1 MAPPEVVTGLF
12 HRYQIHL
19 FLWGVSQFSYFL
31 HTTTVKNG
39 LHTMNIRCMNA
50 RSHEGFLGST
60 VDGDVGSSD
69 GRKHPN
75 GIFGDSVKWG
85 VAMDGRN
92 LPL

>member
-1 MAPPEVVTGLF
+1 
-12 HRYQIHL
+12 
-19 FLWGVSQFSYFL
+19 
-31 HTTTVKNG
+31 
-39 LHTMNIRCMNA
+39 MNA